1 LLHHGDLSLQRI
13 LQADASFRHTRRRK
27 TLANP
32 PRRAE
37 GWQGK
42 KKARCRRALSVMTPP
57 SRRIPGVSTRALEQL
72 MEVNRHGASTPT
84 IETQGH
90 AIPFHHTVGH
100 PDGGRN

>member
-1 LLHHGDLSLQRI
+1 
-13 LQADASFRHTRRRK
+13 
-27 TLANP
+27 
-32 PRRAE
+32 
-37 GWQGK
+37 
-42 KKARCRRALSVMTPP
+42 MTPP